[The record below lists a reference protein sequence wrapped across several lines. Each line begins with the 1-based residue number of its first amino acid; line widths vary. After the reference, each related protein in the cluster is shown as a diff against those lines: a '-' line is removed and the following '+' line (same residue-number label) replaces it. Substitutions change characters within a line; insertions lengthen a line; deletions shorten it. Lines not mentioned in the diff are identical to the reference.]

1 METSYDENGLR
12 IGIAG
17 IVTDYVNI
25 WEKEENLKGIH
36 ITDPFEAAKRAL
48 AQMKEQTDL
57 TICIYHGGFECDLE
71 SGETLSQTTE
81 NVGYRI
87 CKELDFDILLTGH
100 QHMSVPGR
108 DISCTYT
115 VQPCDNAKEYQYLE
129 VTMTDHEKV
138 SAPNC
143 VSQTRQRERC
153 LRTSTVPQKMRCR
166 HG

>member
-1 METSYDENGLR
+1 
-12 IGIAG
+12 
-17 IVTDYVNI
+17 
-25 WEKEENLKGIH
+25 
-36 ITDPFEAAKRAL
+36 
-48 AQMKEQTDL
+48 MKEQTDL

-108 DISCTYT
+108 DISGTYT

-153 LRTSTVPQKMRCR
+153 LRTSTVPQKCGAGMAEPADRSFKPR
-166 HG
+166 DPAGRESENGIVRLTDR